1 MIEVQIIRTD
11 VMLNEALALRVEV
24 FVDEQKVPKTEEVD
38 YLDNV
43 SSIENKK
50 VIHIVALFQQRIVG
64 TARLIFDVPENEYPH
79 IGRVAVKKE
88 FRGRNIGRTIMDQL
102 HQIAKKK
109 LYDGVTLSAQI
120 EVRDF
125 YTKLGYVPRGSIYMD
140 VGIPHQDMDYV
151 F

>member
-88 FRGRNIGRTIMDQL
+88 FRGRNIGRTIMDKL
-102 HQIAKKK
+102 HQITKKK
-109 LYDGVTLSAQI
+109 SLFHLKRIDERPAVGWNSVARTLSRRI
-120 EVRDF
+120 I
-125 YTKLGYVPRGSIYMD
+125 LMMGYEEKD
-140 VGIPHQDMDYV
+140 
-151 F
+151 